1 MESGVQGKGVNQSN
15 EIDSESNSFDKND
28 DMSEDEMVVLGGRE
42 IDVVESNNDDKRKAK
57 KRSKGVKVKDNNSK
71 SKVWEVFDKVTVG
84 DASED

>member
-28 DMSEDEMVVLGGRE
+28 DMSEDEMTVLGGRE

-57 KRSKGVKVKDNNSK
+57 KRRKGGESKG
-71 SKVWEVFDKVTVG
+71 
-84 DASED
+84 

>member
-28 DMSEDEMVVLGGRE
+28 DMSEDEMIVLGGRE

-57 KRSKGVKVKDNNSK
+57 KRRKGGESKG
-71 SKVWEVFDKVTVG
+71 
-84 DASED
+84 